1 MHTET
6 APQAAPLPFRVGDSF
21 GSSGRTITESDIV
34 AFAGLSGDFNRLH
47 VDDEYARST
56 RYGRRIAHGLLVLSV
71 LSGLTTQADGYRRLE
86 PLVLALVDL
95 NCRFPKP
102 TFAGDTIHVRVTITE
117 VRETARPGRSE
128 VTFRR
133 EAVNQRGEVVVQA
146 DFRML
151 MRHEAAPA

>member
-1 MHTET
+1 M
-6 APQAAPLPFRVGDSF
+6 P
-21 GSSGRTITESDIV
+21 
-34 AFAGLSGDFNRLH
+34 AGKR
-47 VDDEYARST
+47 
-56 RYGRRIAHGLLVLSV
+56 
-71 LSGLTTQADGYRRLE
+71 
-86 PLVLALVDL
+86 LVLALVDL